1 MAAENKT
8 ELPSGSVDGIPK
20 DADESVKAA
29 KWGTTGAFPFEVATR
44 APNRSDALKTVSDML
59 ESRGVKVVG
68 QKIEKNGS
76 ISMNLKLPDGG
87 ESEIVVADQHRP
99 LPNSESEIW
108 YKKGIG
114 FLKAAMVIEF
124 TGEDKKE
131 MLVKLSNLPPE
142 FEIKD
147 VEIEVEKRKLVLKL
161 ITELEE
167 NRELVRSEE
176 LPVDAT
182 GSAVSTLMEGRTLVL
197 KFTLE
202 KPKPEEK
209 PKSIISK
216 IWRFAKGAVK
226 KAGPACVAV
235 GAKMGF
241 DEMNNDEPNAEPEA
255 EQE

>member
-1 MAAENKT
+1 
-8 ELPSGSVDGIPK
+8 
-20 DADESVKAA
+20 
-29 KWGTTGAFPFEVATR
+29 
-44 APNRSDALKTVSDML
+44 
-59 ESRGVKVVG
+59 
-68 QKIEKNGS
+68 
-76 ISMNLKLPDGG
+76 
-87 ESEIVVADQHRP
+87 
-99 LPNSESEIW
+99 
-108 YKKGIG
+108 
-114 FLKAAMVIEF
+114 MVIEF

-142 FEIKD
+142 FEKKD

-197 KFTLE
+197 KFILE

-209 PKSIISK
+209 PESIISK

-226 KAGPACVAV
+226 KAGLACVAV

-255 EQE
+255 

>member
-1 MAAENKT
+1 MADENKT
-8 ELPSGSVDGIPK
+8 NLPSASVDAIPK
-20 DADESVKAA
+20 DTLADESVKVE
-29 KWGTTGAFPFEVATR
+29 KWGTTEVLPFQATAR

-68 QKIEKNGS
+68 QKTEKNGS
-76 ISMNLKLPDGG
+76 ISINLELPDGG
-87 ESEIVVADQHRP
+87 ESEIVDADQHQP
-99 LPNSESEIW
+99 PPNYEWEIG

-114 FLKAAMVIEF
+114 FLKAPMVIEF

-131 MLVKLSNLPPE
+131 MQVKLSNLPPE
-142 FEIKD
+142 FEKKD

-161 ITELEE
+161 ITDLEE

-182 GSAVSTLMEGRTLVL
+182 GSAVSTLMEGRTLVI
-197 KFTLE
+197 KFILE

-216 IWRFAKGAVK
+216 IWRFAKGALT
-226 KAGPACVAV
+226 KAVPACLVMCGKV
-235 GAKMGF
+235 VL
-241 DEMNNDEPNAEPEA
+241 DETNNDEPNAEPEA
-255 EQE
+255 